1 MTSGW
6 GNCEYLV
13 CDYESCL
20 RGEAALHALTKA
32 NLKLVEGYPVASQDF
47 NAIENVWDILKKRL
61 DETMPVH

>member
-1 MTSGW
+1 M
-6 GNCEYLV
+6 